1 MKKVLILTCSTG
13 EGHNSAARAL
23 ESTLKARG
31 IPCLIQDPV
40 SFQSERMQHA
50 VSSLYNN
57 MIKKTP
63 SVFGAIYKLGD
74 AYAASNLPSP
84 VYWANAQYAAPLKKF
99 ILENGFDTV
108 ICTHLYGMEVMT
120 AIGKDESFPV
130 SCYGVLTDY
139 VCIPFTGDSDLD
151 GYFVPCP
158 QARDA
163 LVRKGIASEKIFLSG
178 IPVDPAFSR
187 RMDQAQARTKLSI
200 PADQKM
206 FLVMTGGV
214 GCENMLGLCHEMT
227 RRLKDD
233 GTIFVLTGK
242 NENLI
247 PADQKMFLVMT
258 GGVGC
263 ENMLGLCHEM
273 TRRLKD
279 DGTIFVLTGKNE
291 NLKRKLDEK
300 YASEPRIKTCENML
314 GLCHEMTRRLKDD
327 GTIFVLTGKNENLKR
342 KLDEKYAS
350 EPRIKTV
357 AFTREVPVYMAAAD
371 VVLSK
376 PGGLSSTEAAVAN
389 VPLVHIHAIPGC
401 ETYNANYFNDNGIA
415 MLARS
420 DEEAAEFASLLAY
433 DPQRSEQ
440 MRQAQRDLIPRYA
453 ADTIIEEIARA

>member
-139 VCIPFTGDSDLD
+139 VCIPFIGDSDLD

-214 GCENMLGLCHEMT
+214 GCENMLGLCREMT

-233 GTIFVLTGK
+233 GTI
-242 NENLI
+242 
-247 PADQKMFLVMT
+247 
-258 GGVGC
+258 
-263 ENMLGLCHEM
+263 
-273 TRRLKD
+273 
-279 DGTIFVLTGKNE
+279 
-291 NLKRKLDEK
+291 
-300 YASEPRIKTCENML
+300 Y
-314 GLCHEMTRRLKDD
+314 
-327 GTIFVLTGKNENLKR
+327 VLTGKNENLKR

-357 AFTREVPVYMAAAD
+357 AFTRDVPVYMAAAD

-389 VPLVHIHAIPGC
+389 IPLVHIHAIPGC
-401 ETYNANYFNDNGIA
+401 ETYNANYYNDNGIA

-433 DPQRSEQ
+433 DSLRSEQ
-440 MRQAQRDLIPRYA
+440 MRQAQRNLIPRYA